1 MIIIII
7 IRLDKSWTNRLTA
20 FSIQASHEQMNPQD
34 HAHCRSAV
42 VALSTVDE
50 DKGARI
56 RQHVAESHQAAI
68 MEKDL
73 ACDFFEL
80 IKLIN

>member
-1 MIIIII
+1 
-7 IRLDKSWTNRLTA
+7 
-20 FSIQASHEQMNPQD
+20 MNPQD

-56 RQHVAESHQAAI
+56 RQHVAECHQAAI

-80 IKLIN
+80 IN